1 MEVKLAQMFCQSLI
15 WLNNILINR
24 ERIHIDRP
32 VGMAGPVRVDGIA
45 GNGLRARSVNA
56 IGERRRNE
64 DAIVKNEARTGNFN
78 CVIVGLIRPRESR
91 EILSTSS
98 PFGLPEASV

>member
-1 MEVKLAQMFCQSLI
+1 MRSLFTPAVLLLLSAAGIAQQPQDSSI
-15 WLNNILINR
+15 R
-24 ERIHIDRP
+24 
-32 VGMAGPVRVDGIA
+32 VRFDGIA